1 MPDAAHTMSRLDE
14 LPPDQSA
21 ALSLLLGQ
29 RKTYADVAALLGI
42 SELAVHDRA
51 HAALA
56 VLAPAQ
62 ARDLPPDRRLDI
74 GDYLLGQQ
82 DGVAESLRMR
92 TFIGSSQAARAWA
105 AEIARELA
113 PIAGGNLPEIPGVA
127 AAGASAAAN
136 TPAAAPATKQA
147 PARATPATPAAIPSS
162 PAGAAPRAPR
172 TPHLPSS
179 RVGGA
184 ILLAVLAAVVIV
196 AVVLLT
202 GGSSSNKPSASGTV
216 STSSTATK
224 TGPTIDAQITLKP
237 TLHGSHTV
245 GVVYVLSEGSK
256 RAFFVQV
263 QHIPQTKGF
272 YYALWLYNSHTSSL
286 PLSKSPAVGSS
297 HSFAGG
303 SALPGNAGEFHQIL
317 LTKETSAHPTHPGH
331 VVLSGM
337 FSLG

>member
-1 MPDAAHTMSRLDE
+1 MSRFDE
-14 LPPDQSA
+14 LPPDQAA
-21 ALSLLLGQ
+21 ALSLLLNQ
-29 RKTYADVAALLGI
+29 RKSYAEVAALLGI
-42 SELAVHDRA
+42 SERAVHDRA

-62 ARDLPPDRRLDI
+62 ARQLPPDRRLEV

-82 DGVAESLRMR
+82 NGVADGLRVR
-92 TFIGSSQAARAWA
+92 TFIGSSHAARAWA
-105 AEIARELA
+105 AALASELA
-113 PIAGGNLPEIPGVA
+113 PLAGGNLPEIPGLA
-127 AAGASAAAN
+127 AAG
-136 TPAAAPATKQA
+136 
-147 PARATPATPAAIPSS
+147 
-162 PAGAAPRAPR
+162 PAGTPSRAPR
-172 TPHLPSS
+172 TPQLPSS

-184 ILLAVLAAVVIV
+184 VLLAVLAAVVIV

-202 GGSSSNKPSASGTV
+202 GGSSSNKPTASGTV

-224 TGPTIDAQITLKP
+224 TGPTIDAQIALKP

-245 GVVYVLSEGSK
+245 GVVYVLSEGTK

-272 YYALWLYNSHTSSL
+272 YYALWLYNSHTSAL

-303 SALPGNAGEFHQIL
+303 SALPSNAGEFHRIL
-317 LTKETSAHPTHPGH
+317 LTTETSAHPTHPGH
-331 VVLSGM
+331 VVLSGA